1 MEQILESLEQRIQK
15 THNFEQL
22 RLLRDEFQIELHDR
36 LLFSSIEAW
45 VACVNAVHDRII
57 QKTVSMAEANL
68 KANGVGSAPVSYAF
82 ILFGSGG
89 RSEQTLW
96 SDQDNGLIYTSD
108 IKSAG
113 ASDKSYFEQLAII
126 IEDGLRIV
134 GYPPCEGGVVAS
146 NNIWCKSTE
155 AWELMLGEWFHDASW
170 ESVRQLLIVADS
182 RCLYGDQRLV
192 DQLKII
198 FDQFVRNTPGS
209 IEALLKNTLRHKVV
223 LGPFG
228 NLIRE
233 PYGEDA
239 GGFDIKY
246 GAYIPFVNAI
256 RLLCVKYGIHSTSTL
271 ERLDRLTEHLDNE
284 LCTEWR
290 VSFEYILLLRS
301 MTSYQLE
308 DGYYSSR
315 GMLSALDLNKEVAN
329 KLKDCLRVGEQLQK
343 FIKRAFSTR

>member
-1 MEQILESLEQRIQK
+1 MKMILEALNRRIQEIN
-15 THNFEQL
+15 NFEQL
-22 RLLRDEFQIELHDR
+22 RQLRDQFQIELHDR
-36 LLFSSIEAW
+36 LLFSAIEDW
-45 VACVNAVHDRII
+45 VACVNNMHDLIIRKAVSI
-57 QKTVSMAEANL
+57 AEGNL
-68 KANGVGSAPVSYAF
+68 STEGMGPAPVPYAF

-96 SDQDNGLIYTSD
+96 SDQDNGLIYEFQAQSSD
-108 IKSAG
+108 
-113 ASDKSYFEQLAII
+113 SDNQYFEQLA
-126 IEDGLRIV
+126 LRIENGLQMV

-155 AWELMLGEWFHDASW
+155 AWERMLGEWFHDSSW

-182 RCLYGDQRLV
+182 RCLYGEQALVERL
-192 DQLKII
+192 KMS
-198 FDQFVRNTPGS
+198 FDYYVSHTPGS

-256 RLLCVKYGIHSTSTL
+256 RLLCITYNIHATSTL
-271 ERLDRLTEHLDNE
+271 ERIDRLTEHIDIA
-284 LCTEWR
+284 LCKEWR
-290 VSFEYILLLRS
+290 KSFEYILLLRS
-301 MTSYQLE
+301 KTTYQLE
-308 DGYYSSR
+308 HGHYSSR
-315 GMLSALDLNKEVAN
+315 GMLSALDLNKEAAN
-329 KLKDCLRVGEQLQK
+329 KLKDCLRIGEQLQK
-343 FIKRAFSTR
+343 FIKRACSPK

>member
-1 MEQILESLEQRIQK
+1 MEQILGSLEQRIQRI
-15 THNFEQL
+15 HNFEQL
-22 RLLRDEFQIELHDR
+22 RLLRDEIQIELHDR
-36 LLFSSIEAW
+36 LLFSSTEAW
-45 VACVNAVHDRII
+45 VTCVNAVHDRII
-57 QKTVSMAEANL
+57 QKTVSMAEDKLN
-68 KANGVGSAPVSYAF
+68 ANGANSAPVPYAF

-96 SDQDNGLIYTSD
+96 SDQDNGIIYTND
-108 IKSAG
+108 IKSA
-113 ASDKSYFEQLAII
+113 ASDKSYFEQLAIR

-146 NNIWCKSTE
+146 NNIWCKSAE
-155 AWELMLGEWFHDASW
+155 AWELMLGEWFYDASW

-182 RCLYGDQRLV
+182 RCLYGDQKLV
-192 DQLKII
+192 DQLKIN
-198 FDQFVRNTPGS
+198 FDQFVRNKPGS

-246 GAYIPFVNAI
+246 GVYIPFVNAI
-256 RLLCVKYGIHSTSTL
+256 RLLSVKYGIHSTSSL
-271 ERLDRLTEHLDNE
+271 ERLDRLTEYIDIE

-301 MTSYQLE
+301 MTTYQLE

-315 GMLSALDLNKEVAN
+315 GMLSALDLNKDVAN

-343 FIKRAFSTR
+343 FIKRACSAR